1 MLYDHD
7 LGNVH
12 NDTLLS
18 AFVTA
23 VAAVARAQQRRSLP
37 LAPAN
42 FPPAVTFTY
51 SNYAYASGF
60 DNWLHG
66 VESALSTPVVGAMDA
81 QTHAAFVR
89 RNVSVIRLYDS
100 KAAPLSTRSLY
111 IKAEVTHRLL
121 AVGLKV
127 IFSEMD
133 VFWVND
139 PQLVEDPTL
148 DLQCSEQ
155 GFGKDDLNLGFFL
168 AQPTLA
174 ARSLFQRLARWPSSA
189 HYIHCWDQALF
200 DFAVR
205 GKLDVLR
212 EECKHAV
219 RDAPS
224 RERIRRALRADDF
237 QDEEAH
243 DRQQLNSPVGS
254 TQEFDAVRSR
264 PLRWARISYELL
276 PHPYKWHSKL
286 PQQLPRAAIA
296 LGGVIAVHL
305 WTSVSPVP
313 PADRI
318 ACARMLGFWSLPSL
332 EVSWRPNWR
341 PARLEEIEGEVRT
354 PPPHSAARL
363 RVSPLLHTWEKSL
376 PSETIFYREALVQL
390 IARLRASRAALL
402 RTFGH
407 DPSAFASFPTFRP
420 MQRHGRG
427 TWPNGTKFAVTG
439 SQRLAVHLNYSQPG
453 GKCAAG
459 MFTSW
464 EHAGGSVTEASV

>member
-7 LGNVH
+7 LALVR

-23 VAAVARAQQRRSLP
+23 VAVAARAQQRRSLP

-42 FPPAVTFTY
+42 LPPAVTFTY

-121 AVGLKV
+121 AAGLKV

-133 VFWVND
+133 IFWVND

-155 GFGKDDLNLGFFL
+155 GFGKDDLNLGFYL

-205 GKLDVLR
+205 GRLDVLR

-219 RDAPS
+219 RDAQS

-237 QDEEAH
+237 EDEEAH
-243 DRQQLNSPVGS
+243 ERQQLNLQLNSLPAGS
-254 TQEFDAVRSR
+254 NTQEFDAVRPR

-318 ACARMLGFWSLPSL
+318 ACARMLGFWSLPS
-332 EVSWRPNWR
+332 W
-341 PARLEEIEGEVRT
+341 PARLREIEGEVRT
-354 PPPHSAARL
+354 APPPSAARL

-390 IARLRASRAALL
+390 IARLRASRAAMLQ
-402 RTFGH
+402 TFGH
-407 DPSAFASFPTFRP
+407 DPSAFASFPSFRS

-439 SQRLAVHLNYSQPG
+439 SPRLAVHLNYSQPG

-464 EHAGGSVTEASV
+464 EHAGGSGTDY

>member
-1 MLYDHD
+1 
-7 LGNVH
+7 
-12 NDTLLS
+12 
-18 AFVTA
+18 
-23 VAAVARAQQRRSLP
+23 
-37 LAPAN
+37 
-42 FPPAVTFTY
+42 
-51 SNYAYASGF
+51 
-60 DNWLHG
+60 
-66 VESALSTPVVGAMDA
+66 
-81 QTHAAFVR
+81 
-89 RNVSVIRLYDS
+89 
-100 KAAPLSTRSLY
+100 LY

-332 EVSWRPNWR
+332 EVSWRPS
-341 PARLEEIEGEVRT
+341 RLEEIEGEVRT

-363 RVSPLLHTWEKSL
+363 RVSPLLHTWEKSRK
-376 PSETIFYREALVQL
+376 EIR
-390 IARLRASRAALL
+390 
-402 RTFGH
+402 
-407 DPSAFASFPTFRP
+407 
-420 MQRHGRG
+420 
-427 TWPNGTKFAVTG
+427 
-439 SQRLAVHLNYSQPG
+439 
-453 GKCAAG
+453 
-459 MFTSW
+459 
-464 EHAGGSVTEASV
+464 